1 MMQFVNILHIKK
13 NLTITENE
21 EKENFIN
28 QWKTSKM
35 RIHHMDFFFVKT
47 KKIINTPDVN

>member
-13 NLTITENE
+13 NLTITDNE

-28 QWKTSKM
+28 QWKTSK
-35 RIHHMDFFFVKT
+35 FVKT

>member
-13 NLTITENE
+13 ILTITDNE

-28 QWKTSKM
+28 QW
-35 RIHHMDFFFVKT
+35 
-47 KKIINTPDVN
+47 

>member
-13 NLTITENE
+13 VLTITDNE

-28 QWKTSKM
+28 QW
-35 RIHHMDFFFVKT
+35 
-47 KKIINTPDVN
+47 

>member
-13 NLTITENE
+13 KLTITDNE

-28 QWKTSKM
+28 QW
-35 RIHHMDFFFVKT
+35 
-47 KKIINTPDVN
+47 